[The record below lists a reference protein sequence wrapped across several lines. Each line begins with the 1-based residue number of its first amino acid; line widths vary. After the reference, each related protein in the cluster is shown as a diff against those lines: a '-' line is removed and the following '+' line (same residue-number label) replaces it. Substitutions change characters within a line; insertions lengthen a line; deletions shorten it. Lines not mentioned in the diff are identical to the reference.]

1 MGVCTHPYVEETPGV
16 GGGYPQV
23 RGTRTPVRSIVNLW
37 RQTND
42 LEQVAAMLPH
52 LTREQV
58 QGALEYYREFPDR
71 VDEDIERNKRAWVE
85 LTGQPWPD

>member
-1 MGVCTHPYVEETPGV
+1 MSEHPFVEETPGI

-23 RGTRTPVRSIVNLW
+23 RGTRTPVRCIVNLW
-37 RQTND
+37 RQTDD

-52 LTREQV
+52 LTREQL
-58 QGALEYYREFPDR
+58 QGALDYYWASPDR
-71 VDEDIERNKRAWVE
+71 VNEDIERNKRTWVQ